1 MKRVKRVL
9 ALLAALALVLAMA
22 VPAFADEATYT
33 ITINNSVG
41 TYEAYQIFKGDLAGN
56 VLSNIEWGTGVTEA
70 GKTAFGKMTAAEVAE
85 TLDNETAA
93 KAFATKISGYLDT
106 KAAVEGTSEIPG
118 LSAGYYLIKNKSVN
132 DGSEAYTDFILQVVK
147 NVDITPKGQKPTLDK
162 QIKHNE
168 SGEWGV
174 VGDNQIGDTV
184 EFRTIT
190 TVPITTGYTEYVYAI
205 YDEMSDGLTSNVKN
219 ASGITIKIDDNDNK
233 ELESNYYTVK
243 VDSENANA
251 FSVTVDILQAIK
263 DGKIKEGDELYTYY
277 SGVLNKDA
285 TVYDGGNQKNTAFL
299 LYSNNPHDNKSSGKT
314 PPATVYD
321 WTFKM
326 NVQKVD
332 GADVGKELKDA
343 KFVLSKS
350 GAVDLGTIDENGT
363 PAGTGNLIKLV
374 YDPADK
380 TYRVATASDEN
391 TTENTTYVM
400 TAGNITIKGLD
411 DAVDYYLY
419 ETKAPAGYNRLT
431 EPVKFRINATY
442 NGTGDH
448 CTAVS
453 TKVGD
458 KAAVTGLKVSV
469 ENNAGTTLPST
480 GGMGTT
486 VFYVVGGGLM
496 AVAVVLLVTKKRM
509 ENKR

>member
-22 VPAFADEATYT
+22 VPAFADGVTYT

-70 GKTAFGKMTAAEVAE
+70 GKAAFGRVTAAEVAK

-106 KAAVEGTSEIPG
+106 TAAVEGKTEITG

-132 DGSEAYTDFILQVVK
+132 PTEAYTDFILEVVK
-147 NVDITPKGQKPTLDK
+147 DVEITPKGQKPTLEK
-162 QIKHNE
+162 QIKHND
-168 SGEWGV
+168 GEWGV

-190 TVPITTGYTEYVYAI
+190 TVPNTTGYTKYDYEI
-205 YDEMSDGLTSNVKN
+205 HDEMSVGLTSNVTDV
-219 ASGITIKIDDNDNK
+219 SGITIKIDDNDNK
-233 ELESNYYTVK
+233 ELERSYYTVT
-243 VDSENANA
+243 VDANK
-251 FSVTVDILQAIK
+251 FCVKVDILNAIK
-263 DGKIKEGDELYTYY
+263 DGKIKEGDKLYTYY

-285 TVYDGGNQKNTAFL
+285 KVYDEGNQQNGACL
-299 LYSNNPHDNKSSGKT
+299 LYSTNPHNEADWNKS
-314 PPATVYD
+314 PAVRVYD

-332 GADVGKELKDA
+332 GANPDKKLEDA

-350 GAVDLGTIDENGT
+350 GTVNLGTIDENGT
-363 PAGTGNLIKLV
+363 PAETENLIKLV
-374 YDPADK
+374 YDSESS
-380 TYRVATASDEN
+380 TYRVATASDKN
-391 TTENTTYVM
+391 ITYVM
-400 TAGNITIKGLD
+400 TAGDITIKGLD
-411 DAVDYYLY
+411 DAENYYLY

-431 EPVKFRINATY
+431 EPVKFKINATY
-442 NGTGDH
+442 NETGDH
-448 CTAVS
+448 YEAVS

-458 KAAVTGLKVSV
+458 AEAAVTGLKVSV

>member
-1 MKRVKRVL
+1 M
-9 ALLAALALVLAMA
+9 ALLAAFALVLAMA
-22 VPAFADEATYT
+22 VPAWADEVTYK
-33 ITINNSVG
+33 ITIKNSVG

-70 GKTAFGKMTAAEVAE
+70 GKTAFGRVTAAEVAK

-93 KAFATKISGYLDT
+93 KAFATEISKYLGT
-106 KAAVEGTSEIPG
+106 AAGKGTDEITG
-118 LSAGYYLIKNKSVN
+118 LSAGYYLIKNESVN
-132 DGSEAYTDFILQVVK
+132 PNEAYTDFILQVVN
-147 NVDITPKGQKPTLDK
+147 NVEITPKGQKPTLEK
-162 QIKHNE
+162 QIKHND
-168 SGEWGV
+168 GEWGV

-190 TVPITTGYTEYVYAI
+190 TVPNTTGYTEYLYAI
-205 YDEMSDGLTSNVKN
+205 CDEMSAGLTSNVKD
-219 ASGITIKIDDNDNK
+219 ASGITIKIDDGE
-233 ELESNYYTVK
+233 ELDSSYYTVT
-243 VDSENANA
+243 VDSTDANK
-251 FSVTVDILQAIK
+251 FSVKVDILKAIK
-263 DGKIKEGDELYTYY
+263 EGKIKEGDRLYTYY
-277 SGVLNKDA
+277 TGVLNKDA
-285 TVYDGGNQKNTAFL
+285 TVYDEGNQQNTAFL
-299 LYSNNPHDNKSSGKT
+299 QYSNNPHDNTTSGKT
-314 PPATVYD
+314 PYEIVYD

-332 GADVGKELKDA
+332 GANDKELADA
-343 KFVLSKS
+343 KFVLSKN
-350 GAVDLGTIDENGT
+350 GAVDLGTISEDGT
-363 PAGTGNLIKLV
+363 PAKTENLIKLV
-374 YDPADK
+374 YDSAK
-380 TYRVATASDEN
+380 NTYRVATASD
-391 TTENTTYVM
+391 ENTTYVM

-442 NGTGDH
+442 NGTGDS
-448 CTAVS
+448 CEAVS

>member
-1 MKRVKRVL
+1 MKRVKRML
-9 ALLAALALVLAMA
+9 ALLAAFALVLAMA
-22 VPAFADEATYT
+22 VPALADEVKYT

-41 TYEAYQIFKGDLAGN
+41 TYEAYQIFKGDLEKN
-56 VLSNIEWGTGVTEA
+56 VLSNIEWGAGVTA
-70 GKTAFGKMTAAEVAE
+70 DGRAAFDGKTAADVAK
-85 TLDNETAA
+85 TLENNETAA
-93 KAFATKISGYLDT
+93 KAFATKISQYLGT
-106 KAAVEGTSEIPG
+106 VAGEGTNEITG

-132 DGSEAYTDFILQVVK
+132 EGEAYTDFILEVVK
-147 NVDITPKGQKPTLDK
+147 DVAITPKGQKPTLDK

-168 SGEWGV
+168 SGQWGD

-190 TVPITTGYTEYVYAI
+190 TVPNTTGYTAYDYTI
-205 YDEMSDGLTSNVKN
+205 YDEMSTGLTSNVKD
-219 ASGITIKIDDNDNK
+219 ASGITIKINDGV
-233 ELESNYYTVK
+233 ELESRYYTVT
-243 VDSENANA
+243 VDSTNANN
-251 FSVTVDILQAIK
+251 FSVKVDILKA
-263 DGKIKEGDELYTYY
+263 IKEGKIEEGDNLYTYY
-277 SGVLNKDA
+277 TGVLNEDA
-285 TVYDGGNQKNTAFL
+285 NVYDKGKQQNTAYL
-299 LYSNNPHDNKSSGKT
+299 QYSNNPHDNNTKGET
-314 PPATVYD
+314 PHVTVYD

-332 GADVGKELKDA
+332 GANHNELKDA
-343 KFVLSKS
+343 KFVLSKF
-350 GAVDLGTIDENGT
+350 GTVDLGTISEDGT
-363 PAGTGNLIKLV
+363 PAETGNLIKLV
-374 YDPADK
+374 YDSTDS
-380 TYRVATASDEN
+380 TYRVATASDK
-391 TTENTTYVM
+391 NTTYVM

-411 DAVDYYLY
+411 DAEDYYLY

-431 EPVKFRINATY
+431 EPVKFKISATY
-442 NGTGDH
+442 TSADS
-448 CTAVS
+448 CPDVL

-458 KAAVTGLKVSV
+458 EAAVTGLKVSV

>member
-9 ALLAALALVLAMA
+9 ALLAAFALVLAMA
-22 VPAFADEATYT
+22 VPAFADEVKYT

-41 TYEAYQIFKGDLAGN
+41 TYEAYQIFKGDLEKN
-56 VLSNIEWGTGVTEA
+56 VLSNIEWGTGVTAEGKVA
-70 GKTAFGKMTAAEVAE
+70 FGGKTAADVARTLEGDETAA
-85 TLDNETAA
+85 AA

-106 KAAVEGTSEIPG
+106 TAAVEGTDKITG

-132 DGSEAYTDFILQVVK
+132 PTEAYTDFILQVVK
-147 NVDITPKGQKPTLDK
+147 DVEITPKGQKPTLDK

-168 SGEWGV
+168 SGVWGD

-190 TVPITTGYTEYVYAI
+190 TVPNTTGYTKYDYTI
-205 YDEMSDGLTSNVKN
+205 YDEMSTGLTSNVTG
-219 ASGITIKIDDNDNK
+219 ASGITIKINNGE
-233 ELESNYYTVK
+233 ELDSSYYTVT
-243 VDSENANA
+243 VDSANANK
-251 FSVTVDILQAIK
+251 FSVKVDILKAIA
-263 DGKIKEGDELYTYY
+263 DGKIEAGNSLYTYY
-277 SGVLNKDA
+277 TGVLNKDA
-285 TVYDGGNQKNTAFL
+285 EVYDEGKQQNTAYL
-299 LYSNNPHDNKSSGKT
+299 QYSTNPHDDTSKSET
-314 PPATVYD
+314 PKVTVYD

-332 GADVGKELKDA
+332 GANHNELKDA
-343 KFVLSKS
+343 KFVLSKF
-350 GAVDLGTIDENGT
+350 GTADLGTIDENGT

-374 YDPADK
+374 YDSANK
-380 TYRVATASDEN
+380 TYRVATASDAN
-391 TTENTTYVM
+391 TAENTTYVM

-442 NGTGDH
+442 TSADSRPD
-448 CTAVS
+448 VL

-458 KAAVTGLKVSV
+458 GTAFTGLKVSV

>member
-1 MKRVKRVL
+1 ML
-9 ALLAALALVLAMA
+9 ALLAAFALVLAMA
-22 VPAFADEATYT
+22 VPALADEVKYK
-33 ITINNSVG
+33 ITIKNSVG

-56 VLSNIEWGTGVTEA
+56 VLSNIEWGTGVTAE
-70 GKTAFGKMTAAEVAE
+70 GKAAFGTMTAAEVAK
-85 TLDNETAA
+85 TLEGNDTAA
-93 KAFATKISGYLDT
+93 KAFATKISEYLGT
-106 KAAVEGTSEIPG
+106 AAGEGTTEITG

-132 DGSEAYTDFILQVVK
+132 PNEAYTDFILQVVN
-147 NVDITPKGQKPTLDK
+147 NVEITPKGQKPTLDK

-168 SGEWGV
+168 SGNWGD

-190 TVPITTGYTEYVYAI
+190 TVPNTTGYTKYDYEI
-205 YDEMSDGLTSNVKN
+205 HDEMSAGLTSNVTG
-219 ASGITIKIDDNDNK
+219 ASGVTIKINDRV
-233 ELESNYYTVK
+233 ELESSYYTVT
-243 VDSENANA
+243 VDSVDANK
-251 FSVTVDILQAIK
+251 FSVKVDILKA
-263 DGKIKEGDELYTYY
+263 IKEGKIEEGDNLYTYY
-277 SGVLNKDA
+277 TGVLNEDA
-285 TVYDGGNQKNTAFL
+285 NVYDKGKQQNTAYL
-299 LYSNNPHDNKSSGKT
+299 QYSNNPHDNNTKGET
-314 PPATVYD
+314 PHVTVYD

-332 GADVGKELKDA
+332 GANHNELKDA
-343 KFVLSKS
+343 KFVLSKF
-350 GAVDLGTIDENGT
+350 GTVDLGTISEDGT
-363 PAGTGNLIKLV
+363 PAETGNLIKLV
-374 YDPADK
+374 YDSTDS
-380 TYRVATASDEN
+380 TYRVATASDK
-391 TTENTTYVM
+391 NTTYVM

-411 DAVDYYLY
+411 DAEDYYLY

-442 NGTGDH
+442 TSAGSCPD
-448 CTAVS
+448 VL

-458 KAAVTGLKVSV
+458 EAAVTGLKVSV

>member
-9 ALLAALALVLAMA
+9 ALLAAFALVLAMA
-22 VPAFADEATYT
+22 VPAFADEVKYT
-33 ITINNSVG
+33 ITIKNSVG

-70 GKTAFGKMTAAEVAE
+70 GKAAFDGKTAADVAK
-85 TLDNETAA
+85 TLDNETDA
-93 KAFATKISGYLDT
+93 KAFATKISKYLD
-106 KAAVEGTSEIPG
+106 KDKVAGVGTDEITG
-118 LSAGYYLIKNKSVN
+118 LSAGYYLIKNRSVN
-132 DGSEAYTDFILQVVK
+132 ATEAYTDFILQVVK
-147 NVDITPKGQKPTLDK
+147 DVDITPKGQKPTIKK
-162 QIKHNE
+162 QIKHND
-168 SGEWGV
+168 GEWGV

-190 TVPITTGYTEYVYAI
+190 TVPNTTGYTKYDYEI
-205 YDEMSDGLTSNVKN
+205 HDEMSVGLTSNVT
-219 ASGITIKIDDNDNK
+219 ATSGITIKIDDNDNK
-233 ELESNYYTVK
+233 ELERSYYTVT
-243 VDSENANA
+243 VDANK
-251 FSVTVDILQAIK
+251 FCVKVDILNAIK
-263 DGKIKEGDELYTYY
+263 DGKIKEGDKLYTYY
-277 SGVLNKDA
+277 TGVLNKDA
-285 TVYDGGNQKNTAFL
+285 KVYDEGNQQNGACL
-299 LYSNNPHDNKSSGKT
+299 LYSTNPHNEADWSKS
-314 PPATVYD
+314 PAVHVYD

-332 GADVGKELKDA
+332 GADKEKELKDA
-343 KFVLSKS
+343 KFVLSKF
-350 GAVDLGTIDENGT
+350 GTADLGTIDENGI
-363 PAGTGNLIKLV
+363 PAKTGNLIKLV
-374 YDPADK
+374 YDPTDS
-380 TYRVATASDEN
+380 TYRVATASDAK
-391 TTENTTYVM
+391 TTYVM

-411 DAVDYYLY
+411 DAEDYYLY

-442 NGTGDH
+442 NETGDH
-448 CTAVS
+448 YEAVS

-458 KAAVTGLKVSV
+458 AEAAVTGLKVSV

>member
-1 MKRVKRVL
+1 M

-22 VPAFADEATYT
+22 VPAFADGVTYT

-70 GKTAFGKMTAAEVAE
+70 GKAAFGRVTAAEVAK

-106 KAAVEGTSEIPG
+106 TAAVEGKTEITG

-132 DGSEAYTDFILQVVK
+132 PTEAYTDFILEVVK
-147 NVDITPKGQKPTLDK
+147 DVEITPKGQKPTLEK
-162 QIKHNE
+162 QIKHND
-168 SGEWGV
+168 GEWGV

-190 TVPITTGYTEYVYAI
+190 TVPNTTGYTKYDYEI
-205 YDEMSDGLTSNVKN
+205 HDEMSVGLTSNVTDV
-219 ASGITIKIDDNDNK
+219 SGITIKIDDNDNK
-233 ELESNYYTVK
+233 ELERSYYTVT
-243 VDSENANA
+243 VDANK
-251 FSVTVDILQAIK
+251 FCVKVDILNAIK
-263 DGKIKEGDELYTYY
+263 DGKIKEGDKLYTYY

-285 TVYDGGNQKNTAFL
+285 KVYDEGNQQNGACL
-299 LYSNNPHDNKSSGKT
+299 LYSTNPHNEADWNKS
-314 PPATVYD
+314 PAVRVYD

-332 GADVGKELKDA
+332 GANPDKKLEDA

-350 GAVDLGTIDENGT
+350 GTVNLGTIDENGT
-363 PAGTGNLIKLV
+363 PAETENLIKLV
-374 YDPADK
+374 YDSESS
-380 TYRVATASDEN
+380 TYRVATASDKN
-391 TTENTTYVM
+391 ITYVM
-400 TAGNITIKGLD
+400 TAGDITIKGLD
-411 DAVDYYLY
+411 DAENYYLY

-431 EPVKFRINATY
+431 EPVKFKINATY
-442 NGTGDH
+442 NETGDH
-448 CTAVS
+448 YEAVS

-458 KAAVTGLKVSV
+458 AEAAVTGLKVSV

>member
-9 ALLAALALVLAMA
+9 ALLAAFALVLAMA
-22 VPAFADEATYT
+22 VPAFADEVKYT
-33 ITINNSVG
+33 ITIKNSVG

-56 VLSNIEWGTGVTEA
+56 VLSNIEWGTGVKAEEV
-70 GKTAFGKMTAAEVAE
+70 KDAFGGKTAAEVARTLEDDE
-85 TLDNETAA
+85 TAAAA
-93 KAFATKISGYLDT
+93 KAFATEISKYLGT
-106 KAAVEGTSEIPG
+106 AAGKGTTEITG
-118 LSAGYYLIKNKSVN
+118 LSAGYYLIKNESVN
-132 DGSEAYTDFILQVVK
+132 EGEAYTDFILQVVK
-147 NVDITPKGQKPTLDK
+147 DVEITPKGQKPTLDK

-168 SGEWGV
+168 SGKWGD

-190 TVPITTGYTEYVYAI
+190 TVPNTTGYTKYDYTI
-205 YDEMSDGLTSNVKN
+205 FDEMSTGLTSNVTD
-219 ASGITIKIDDNDNK
+219 ASGITIRINDGE
-233 ELESNYYTVK
+233 ELDSRYYTVT
-243 VDSENANA
+243 VDSTDANK
-251 FSVTVDILQAIK
+251 FSVKVDILKAIT
-263 DGKIKEGDELYTYY
+263 DGKIEAGNSLYTYY
-277 SGVLNKDA
+277 TGVLNKDA
-285 TVYDGGNQKNTAFL
+285 KVYDEGNQKNTAYL
-299 LYSNNPHDNKSSGKT
+299 EYSNNPHNDTSKSET
-314 PPATVYD
+314 PKVTVYD

-332 GADVGKELKDA
+332 GANHNELKDA

-350 GAVDLGTIDENGT
+350 GTVNLGTISEDGT
-363 PAGTGNLIKLV
+363 PAETGNLIKLV

-380 TYRVATASDEN
+380 TYRVATANDA
-391 TTENTTYVM
+391 TTTYVM

-411 DAVDYYLY
+411 DAEDYYLY

-431 EPVKFRINATY
+431 EPVKFRISATY
-442 NGTGDH
+442 TSADSRPD
-448 CTAVS
+448 VL

-458 KAAVTGLKVSV
+458 KEAASGLKVSV

>member
-22 VPAFADEATYT
+22 VPAFADGATYT
-33 ITINNSVG
+33 ITIKNSVG

-70 GKTAFGKMTAAEVAE
+70 GKTAFGKMTAAEVAK

-93 KAFATKISGYLDT
+93 KAFATEISKYLGT
-106 KAAVEGTSEIPG
+106 ASGEGKTEISG
-118 LSAGYYLIKNKSVN
+118 LSAGYYLIKNQSVN
-132 DGSEAYTDFILQVVK
+132 DGSEAYTDFILEVVK
-147 NVDITPKGQKPTLDK
+147 NVDITPKGQKPTLEK
-162 QIKHNE
+162 QIKHND
-168 SGEWGV
+168 GEWGV

-190 TVPITTGYTEYVYAI
+190 TVPITTGYTEYLYAI
-205 YDEMSDGLTSNVKN
+205 CDEMSAGLTSNVT
-219 ASGITIKIDDNDNK
+219 ATSGITIKIDDGE
-233 ELESNYYTVK
+233 ELESSYYTVT
-243 VDSENANA
+243 VDPKTANK
-251 FSVTVDILQAIK
+251 FSVKVDILKAIE
-263 DGKIKEGDELYTYY
+263 DGKIKEGDRLYTYY
-277 SGVLNKDA
+277 TGVLNKDA
-285 TVYDGGNQKNTAFL
+285 TVYDEGNQQNTAFL
-299 LYSNNPHDNKSSGKT
+299 QYSNNPHDNTTSGKT
-314 PPATVYD
+314 PYEIVYD

-326 NVQKVD
+326 NVQKID
-332 GADVGKELKDA
+332 GANHEELKDA

-350 GAVDLGTIDENGT
+350 GTVNLGTIKEDGT
-363 PAGTGNLIKLV
+363 PTETGNLIKLV
-374 YDPADK
+374 YDSESS
-380 TYRVATASDEN
+380 TYRVATASDAN
-391 TTENTTYVM
+391 ATYVM
-400 TAGNITIKGLD
+400 TAGDITIKGLD
-411 DAVDYYLY
+411 DAEYYLY

-431 EPVKFRINATY
+431 EPVKFKINATY
-442 NGTGDH
+442 NETGDH
-448 CTAVS
+448 YEAVS
-453 TKVGD
+453 TKVGEAE
-458 KAAVTGLKVSV
+458 AAVTGLKVSV

>member
-1 MKRVKRVL
+1 ML
-9 ALLAALALVLAMA
+9 ALLAAFALVLAMA
-22 VPAFADEATYT
+22 VPAFADGVTYK
-33 ITINNSVG
+33 ITIKNSVG

-56 VLSNIEWGTGVTEA
+56 VLSNIEWGAGVTEA
-70 GKTAFGKMTAAEVAE
+70 GKAAFDGKTAAEVAK
-85 TLDNETAA
+85 TLEGNDTAA
-93 KAFATKISGYLDT
+93 KAFATKISEYLGT
-106 KAAVEGTSEIPG
+106 AAGEGTTEITG

-132 DGSEAYTDFILQVVK
+132 EGEAYTDFILEVVK
-147 NVDITPKGQKPTLDK
+147 DVEITPKGQKPTLDK

-168 SGEWGV
+168 SGQWGD

-190 TVPITTGYTEYVYAI
+190 TVPNATGYTKYDYEI
-205 YDEMSDGLTSNVKN
+205 HDEMSAGLTSNVTA
-219 ASGITIKIDDNDNK
+219 ASGVTIKINDEV
-233 ELESNYYTVK
+233 ELESSYYTVT
-243 VDSENANA
+243 VDSVDANK
-251 FSVTVDILQAIK
+251 FSVKIDILKA
-263 DGKIKEGDELYTYY
+263 IKEGKIEEGDNLYTYY
-277 SGVLNKDA
+277 TGVLNEDA
-285 TVYDGGNQKNTAFL
+285 NVYDKGKQQNTAYL
-299 LYSNNPHDNKSSGKT
+299 QYSNNPHDNNTKGET
-314 PPATVYD
+314 PHVTVYD

-326 NVQKVD
+326 NVQKID
-332 GADVGKELKDA
+332 GADKEKELKDA
-343 KFVLSKS
+343 KFVLSKF
-350 GAVDLGTIDENGT
+350 GTVDLGTIKEDGT
-363 PAGTGNLIKLV
+363 PTETGNLIKLV
-374 YDPADK
+374 YDSTDS
-380 TYRVATASDEN
+380 TYRVVTASDK
-391 TTENTTYVM
+391 NTTYVM

-442 NGTGDH
+442 TSADSRPD
-448 CTAVS
+448 VL

-458 KAAVTGLKVSV
+458 EAAVTGLKVSV